1 MQHWIFWGGQ
11 VIWYTA
17 SPSRLVGS
25 NPANVSSDHK
35 LLTSDSCSVT
45 HEEWA
50 STPSPA
56 FHGQVF
62 PPSQEQP
69 SPCFGWWV
77 SGLKS
82 TMGKEELFQ
91 FWKKARTYEQLSLGE
106 GCIIHLT
113 RKNGM
118 SICKHVESAFAA
130 TLWHPEPWSRQ
141 PLNVQVTLLASQ
153 KHCSSTRSK
162 KNPMIKDDV
171 PNLHQNIRT
180 MLGRIQK
187 YIKEVLLQMH
197 AVDSFP
203 LTPNNL
209 ILSALPRINLLL
221 EI

>member
-11 VIWYTA
+11 VIWYMA

-56 FHGQVF
+56 LSGQVF

-69 SPCFGWWV
+69 SPCSGWWV

-82 TMGKEELFQ
+82 SMGKEELSQ
-91 FWKKARTYEQLSLGE
+91 PWKKTRTYEQLCLGE

-113 RKNGM
+113 RKKRM
-118 SICKHVESAFAA
+118 SICKYVESAFAA
-130 TLWHPEPWSRQ
+130 TLCHPEPWSCQ
-141 PLNVQVTLLASQ
+141 PLNVQVTLLATQSVAPLQDQ
-153 KHCSSTRSK
+153 KK
-162 KNPMIKDDV
+162 PMIKDDL
-171 PNLHQNIRT
+171 PDLHQNIPP
-180 MLGRIQK
+180 MLRRIQK
-187 YIKEVLLQMH
+187 YIKEVLLQLH

-203 LTPNNL
+203 LTPKNP
-209 ILSALPRINLLL
+209 ILSALSRVSLLL